1 MIIET
6 LKEYSLFNMQD
17 KEIRAI
23 ASRLLQRNVHED
35 TFRRIKKQAQK
46 QNMIASE
53 WIDIFCKSQVIDYY
67 WQRIK
72 EVELTQKYLIQ
83 RYLKEVEKIKTGEDD
98 PNVLSKLAT
107 NIRENNKLLA
117 ELGMAPPILSRLQEI
132 IPQNVT
138 DMNKLA
144 LENTITENDDDPRE
158 RIESG
163 IYLFK
168 DPKPVTTDLDIDDS
182 LQAQRVF

>member
-1 MIIET
+1 
-6 LKEYSLFNMQD
+6 MQD
-17 KEIRAI
+17 KEIREI
-23 ASRLLQRNVHED
+23 ASRRLGRNISED

-53 WIDIFCKSQVIDYY
+53 WVDIFCESQVIDYY

-72 EVELTQKYLIQ
+72 DIDLSQKYLIQ
-83 RYLKEVEKIKTGEDD
+83 RYLKEVEKIKDGKDD

-107 NIRENNKLLA
+107 NIRENTKLLA
-117 ELGMAPPILSRLQEI
+117 ELGLTPPIISRLQEM

-144 LENTITENDDDPRE
+144 LQGTVPKNNGLAREHKKSGLYHPWVPQPAIDPNV
-158 RIESG
+158 
-163 IYLFK
+163 
-168 DPKPVTTDLDIDDS
+168 DP
-182 LQAQRVF
+182 QQVF

>member
-1 MIIET
+1 MIVET
-6 LKEYSLFNMQD
+6 IKEYSLFNMQD
-17 KEIRAI
+17 KEIREI
-23 ASRLLQRNVHED
+23 ASRRLGRNISED
-35 TFRRIKKQAQK
+35 TFRRVKKQAQK

-53 WIDIFCKSQVIDYY
+53 WLDIFCKSQVIDYY

-72 EVELTQKYLIQ
+72 EVELIQKYLIQ

-98 PNVLSKLAT
+98 PSVLSKLTT
-107 NIRENNKLLA
+107 NIRENTKVLA

-144 LENTITENDDDPRE
+144 LENTIAENDDDPRE

-163 IYLFK
+163 IYLFN
-168 DPKPVTTDLDIDDS
+168 DPKPVSTDPDVDP
-182 LQAQRVF
+182 QRVF